1 MFILQLS
8 ENPLLH
14 LEKMKNRDESF
25 ESSET
30 DLLEQTIIKMAF
42 LLQVGFGIAGAEII
56 AKSLSADG
64 EVDPMVPGSRVH
76 AIFGFCD
83 IRNFTIATEYLQQD
97 VMLFVNKLAHITHKH
112 VLESGGAPNKNIGD
126 AFLLVWKLSSTK
138 EGQRG
143 KLQKQRFDSA
153 LCGLQSVITEIK
165 EIGSLAD
172 LMQQVRLVIKI

>member
-1 MFILQLS
+1 
-8 ENPLLH
+8 
-14 LEKMKNRDESF
+14 MKNRDESL

-30 DLLEQTIIKMAF
+30 DLLEQTIIKMAY

-56 AKSLSADG
+56 AKSLSAEG
-64 EVDPMVPGSRVH
+64 EVDPMVPGSRVN

-83 IRNFTIATEYLQQD
+83 IRNFTTATEYLQQD
-97 VMLFVNKLAHITHKH
+97 IMLFVNKLAHITHKH
-112 VLESGGAPNKNIGD
+112 VVESGGAPNKNIGD

-143 KLQKQRFDSA
+143 KLQKQLFDSA
-153 LCGLQSVITEIK
+153 LCSLRSIIADIK

-172 LMQQVRLVIKI
+172 LMQQVRHVIKV